1 MKLFWL
7 RIVDRV
13 EYGITSVKL
22 AIVDKICGPEPATG
36 ADQRREYEHARLQK
50 AFPGTDIDN
59 KRPKR

>member
-1 MKLFWL
+1 MKFSWL
-7 RIVDRV
+7 WIVDRV

-36 ADQRREYEHARLQK
+36 ADQHREHEHERLQK
-50 AFPGTDIDN
+50 ALPGIDIDY